1 MFLARKPSIF
11 FSKAFVS
18 PPLVE
23 GHLQGRWRWGW
34 SKAALVV
41 LQHGT
46 GVLLLLP
53 PHRSPGRRG
62 EGRRGEGRRLLV
74 QGIVLSSCFL
84 GSCHLSVLPTLWTL
98 GILVG
103 KDVRPR
109 IWDTTSHVS
118 LGILREWTALPRRP
132 DDHWNRVLG
141 PLSPLSLEV
150 SGRMGCSWDGLET
163 P

>member
-1 MFLARKPSIF
+1 MLLARKPSIF

-34 SKAALVV
+34 FKAALVV

-53 PHRSPGRRG
+53 PHSSPGRRG
-62 EGRRGEGRRLLV
+62 EGTRLLV

-103 KDVRPR
+103 KGVRPR
-109 IWDTTSHVS
+109 IWDTTSHES
-118 LGILREWTALPRRP
+118 LGSLREWTALPRRP

-141 PLSPLSLEV
+141 PLSPLSLV
-150 SGRMGCSWDGLET
+150 GSARMGCSWGGLEI